1 MRTLYKEEVGEK
13 PASGRGEM
21 VRQWIDVRDVPAQPM
36 AGDMAQLHE
45 MDEAATQRPRGFR
58 AWLEMRRRDPAR
70 RTH

>member
-1 MRTLYKEEVGEK
+1 
-13 PASGRGEM
+13 M